1 MSADTRRFPHTHT
14 QKNSKFWEG
23 PQCGFDI
30 STVSAVK
37 KRNLF
42 IHPVAC
48 VRATLRSCGT
58 IFVRRE
64 ESLRKNKRDRP
75 MSVSLDSTN
84 KNTPERRKI
93 YPACIMHDYLQPPK
107 EEDRQTAR
115 LLLWQLQRLQSADR
129 LSCMY
134 TCMYTGSPMDA
145 RAHGSFGCCPRF
157 RCRACVQQQE
167 R

>member
-1 MSADTRRFPHTHT
+1 MPSCMSADTRRFPHTHT

-30 STVSAVK
+30 STVFAVK
-37 KRNLF
+37 KRIYSYIRSHACGRRF
-42 IHPVAC
+42 VPVE
-48 VRATLRSCGT
+48 RSSS
-58 IFVRRE
+58 E
-64 ESLRKNKRDRP
+64 WKNRP
-75 MSVSLDSTN
+75 MSVSLDSTS
-84 KNTPERRKI
+84 KNIPECRKI

-129 LSCMY
+129 LSYMY

-145 RAHGSFGCCPRF
+145 RAHGSFGCCPRL
-157 RCRACVQQQE
+157 RCRACVQ
-167 R
+167 